1 MFREIVEDLKQASGG
16 RLVMTPAEL
25 ELVLGVSVGQQA
37 NLRSQSRFP
46 IKHQKIGSKIVY
58 PIHAIAKH
66 LSSSASDSARE
77 AIKVIEEDRPLSRT
91 QKKKMGNHLKGDWML
106 SYRLRLFALIE
117 RNEIEEEIASS
128 EVKSSKE
135 RLNFRSG
142 ALKGQL

>member
-37 NLRSQSRFP
+37 NLRSQCRFP
-46 IKHQKIGSKIVY
+46 IKHQKIGNKIVY

-77 AIKVIEEDRPLSRT
+77 AIKVIEEDKPLSRT
-91 QKKKMGNHLKGDWML
+91 LKKKKGNHLKADWML

-117 RNEIEEEIASS
+117 RTEIESEIRDSKLLLSVRSS
-128 EVKSSKE
+128 SSTGKV
-135 RLNFRSG
+135 L
-142 ALKGQL
+142 